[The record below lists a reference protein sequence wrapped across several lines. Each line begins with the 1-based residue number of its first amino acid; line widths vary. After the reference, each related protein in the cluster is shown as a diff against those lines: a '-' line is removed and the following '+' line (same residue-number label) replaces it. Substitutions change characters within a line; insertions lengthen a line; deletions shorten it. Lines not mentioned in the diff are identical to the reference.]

1 MVNTAESSTVMA
13 DSNTAAP
20 SGDAASTVAGSAAN
34 TAPAASQA
42 AATQAAARVSGAP
55 RSAPRTKARIALVG
69 TGGRSEMYIRAIYG
83 KHADTAELVAFSD
96 VNPGRV
102 EYYQKL
108 IQELG
113 APGPVASFDPADLTA
128 FIQANSVDRVVVTTP
143 DYTHADYIV
152 EALNAG
158 ADVVVEK
165 PLTIDVDGCRRITK
179 AVAETGR
186 NVVVTFNYR
195 YSPRNSALKEI
206 IQSGVI
212 GKVTS
217 IDFSWVLD
225 TVHGAD
231 YFRRW
236 HRDKKNSGGLMI
248 HKASHHFDLVNWW
261 IDDAPERVFASGGLK
276 FYGDKNAAERGLG
289 PRPER
294 GTPDVDA
301 PSGPKDPFALDLRDD
316 ERLKALF
323 LDNEHYDGY
332 RRDQD
337 VFTDGITIEDNLALV
352 VEYQGGPRLSYSLN
366 AHSPWEGYRVAVNGT
381 EGRAELDVVER
392 SAVVSSTDKKTV
404 VDPSATPIEEDDAIR
419 RNGER
424 LVVQRHWEAA
434 YEVPIVN
441 GEGGHGGGDA
451 LLLSDLFN
459 GPGDDPLGRPSGYL
473 DGLRSVSVG
482 IAGNLSLET
491 TLPVRIEDLDLG
503 ADLRRAQS
511 ANTPRPRT

>member
-1 MVNTAESSTVMA
+1 MVNTAESSTA
-13 DSNTAAP
+13 EGAAGTAA
-20 SGDAASTVAGSAAN
+20 DAATAVGAAG
-34 TAPAASQA
+34 
-42 AATQAAARVSGAP
+42 RSG
-55 RSAPRTKARIALVG
+55 KARIALIG
-69 TGGRSEMYIRAIYG
+69 TGGRSEMYIRAIFG

-102 EYYQKL
+102 EFYQKL

-128 FIQANSVDRVVVTTP
+128 FIRDNTIDRVVVTTP

-152 EALNAG
+152 EALRAG

-165 PLTIDVDGCRRITK
+165 PLTIDAEGCRRITQ
-179 AVAETGR
+179 AVHETGR

-236 HRDKKNSGGLMI
+236 HREKKNSGGLLI

-261 IDDAPERVFASGGLK
+261 IDDVPERVFASGGLK
-276 FYGDKNAAERGLG
+276 FYGDRNAAERGLG

-294 GTPDVDA
+294 GTPDAGA
-301 PSGPKDPFALDLRDD
+301 PATAEKDPFTLDLRED

-337 VFTDGITIEDNLALV
+337 VFTEGITIEDNLALV

-381 EGRAELDVVER
+381 EGRAELEVVER
-392 SAVVSSTDKKTV
+392 AAVESSTDKKTV

-441 GEGGHGGGDA
+441 GEGGHGGGDE

-459 GPGDDPLGRPSGYL
+459 GPGEDPLGRPSGYL

-482 IAGNLSLET
+482 IAGNRSLESS
-491 TLPVRIEDLDLG
+491 LPVRIEDLDLG
-503 ADLRRAQS
+503 VDLRRG
-511 ANTPRPRT
+511 N

>member
-1 MVNTAESSTVMA
+1 MVNTAETTSAAAASDTGTAAA
-13 DSNTAAP
+13 DTAAP
-20 SGDAASTVAGSAAN
+20 LAAPGKD
-34 TAPAASQA
+34 
-42 AATQAAARVSGAP
+42 G
-55 RSAPRTKARIALVG
+55 KARIALIG
-69 TGGRSEMYIRAIYG
+69 TGGRSEMYVRAIFG

-102 EYYQKL
+102 EFYQKL
-108 IQELG
+108 VQELG
-113 APGPVASFDPADLTA
+113 APGPVASFDPAELTS
-128 FIQANSVDRVVVTTP
+128 FVQANAIDRIIVTTP

-152 EALNAG
+152 EGLQAG

-165 PLTIDVDGCRRITK
+165 PLTIDAESCRRIVQ
-179 AVAETGR
+179 AVHATGR

-236 HRDKKNSGGLMI
+236 HREKKNSGGLLI

-261 IDDAPERVFASGGLK
+261 IDDVPERVFASGGLK
-276 FYGDKNAAERGLG
+276 FYGDRNAAERGLG

-294 GTPDVDA
+294 GTPDADA
-301 PSGPKDPFALDLRDD
+301 PAGDKDPFALDLRED

-337 VFTDGITIEDNLALV
+337 VFTAGITIEDNLALV

-381 EGRAELDVVER
+381 EGRAELEVVER
-392 SAVVSSTDKKTV
+392 AAVLHSTDRKTV
-404 VDPSATPIEEDDAIR
+404 VDPSATPVEEEDAVR

-441 GEGGHGGGDA
+441 GEGGHGGGDE

-459 GPGDDPLGRPSGYL
+459 GPGEDPLGRPSGYL

-482 IAGNLSLET
+482 IAGNRSLET
-491 TLPVRIEDLDLG
+491 SLPVRVEDLDLG
-503 ADLRRAQS
+503 VDLRRGK
-511 ANTPRPRT
+511 

>member
-1 MVNTAESSTVMA
+1 MVNTAESTSASEAQSAAA
-13 DSNTAAP
+13 DST
-20 SGDAASTVAGSAAN
+20 G
-34 TAPAASQA
+34 TAPAAVA
-42 AATQAAARVSGAP
+42 AASHGG
-55 RSAPRTKARIALVG
+55 KARIALIG
-69 TGGRSEMYIRAIYG
+69 TGGRSEMYIRAIFG
-83 KHADTAELVAFSD
+83 KHSDSAELVAFSD

-102 EYYQKL
+102 EFYQKL

-113 APGPVASFDPADLTA
+113 APGPVAAFDPADLTS
-128 FIQANSVDRVVVTTP
+128 FIQANSIDRVVVTTP

-152 EALNAG
+152 EALRAG

-165 PLTIDVDGCRRITK
+165 PLTIDAEGCRRITK
-179 AVAETGR
+179 AVHETGR

-236 HRDKKNSGGLMI
+236 HREKKNSGGLLI

-261 IDDAPERVFASGGLK
+261 IDDVPERVFASGGLK

-294 GTPDVDA
+294 GTPDANA
-301 PSGPKDPFALDLRDD
+301 PATAEKDPFTLDLRED

-337 VFTDGITIEDNLALV
+337 VFTGGITIEDNLALV

-381 EGRAELDVVER
+381 EGRAELEVVER
-392 SAVVSSTDKKTV
+392 AAVTSSTDKKTV

-441 GEGGHGGGDA
+441 GEGGHGGGDE

-459 GPGDDPLGRPSGYL
+459 GPGEDPLGRPSGYL

-482 IAGNLSLET
+482 IAGNRSLESS
-491 TLPVRIEDLDLG
+491 LPVRVEDLDLG
-503 ADLRRAQS
+503 VDLRRG
-511 ANTPRPRT
+511 N

>member
-1 MVNTAESSTVMA
+1 MVSTAESSSPA
-13 DSNTAAP
+13 
-20 SGDAASTVAGSAAN
+20 
-34 TAPAASQA
+34 TAPQSAPTAGA
-42 AATQAAARVSGAP
+42 AAAGTG
-55 RSAPRTKARIALVG
+55 KARLALIG
-69 TGGRSEMYIRAIYG
+69 TGGRSEMYIRAVYG
-83 KHADTAELVAFSD
+83 EHAGTAELVAFSD

-102 EYYQKL
+102 EFYQKL

-128 FIQANSVDRVVVTTP
+128 FIQANNIDRVVVTTP

-152 EALNAG
+152 EALRAG

-165 PLTIDVDGCRRITK
+165 PLTIDAEGCRRITA
-179 AVAETGR
+179 AVQETGR

-217 IDFSWVLD
+217 VDFSWVLD

-236 HRDKKNSGGLMI
+236 HREKKNSGGLLI

-261 IDDAPERVFASGGLK
+261 INDVPERVFASGGLK

-294 GTPDVDA
+294 GTPDADA
-301 PSGPKDPFALDLRDD
+301 PATTAKDPFTLDLRDD

-337 VFTDGITIEDNLALV
+337 VFTGGITIEDNLALV

-366 AHSPWEGYRVAVNGT
+366 AHSPWEGYRVSVNGT
-381 EGRAELDVVER
+381 EGRAELEVVER
-392 SAVVSSTDKKTV
+392 AAVRPARTKRRWWTRAQPPSRKTTPSAATASAWWSSATGKLPMRCRSSTAKADTAAVTPCCCPTCSTDPAKIRWAGRPATWMACV
-404 VDPSATPIEEDDAIR
+404 RYLLASPATAPWNPPCPSASKT
-419 RNGER
+419 
-424 LVVQRHWEAA
+424 
-434 YEVPIVN
+434 
-441 GEGGHGGGDA
+441 
-451 LLLSDLFN
+451 ST
-459 GPGDDPLGRPSGYL
+459 
-473 DGLRSVSVG
+473 SVSTF
-482 IAGNLSLET
+482 AAAPSSCPENLKEQ
-491 TLPVRIEDLDLG
+491 P
-503 ADLRRAQS
+503 
-511 ANTPRPRT
+511 

>member
-1 MVNTAESSTVMA
+1 MVNTAETTSA
-13 DSNTAAP
+13 AAAPHTAA
-20 SGDAASTVAGSAAN
+20 GSP
-34 TAPAASQA
+34 TSDG
-42 AATQAAARVSGAP
+42 R
-55 RSAPRTKARIALVG
+55 KARLALVG
-69 TGGRSEMYIRAIYG
+69 TGGRSEMYIRAVFG

-102 EYYQKL
+102 EFYQGL

-113 APGPVASFDPADLTA
+113 APGPIASFDPADLTA
-128 FIQANSVDRVVVTTP
+128 FIQANHIDRVVVTTP

-152 EALNAG
+152 EALRAG

-165 PLTIDVDGCRRITK
+165 PLTIDAEGCRRITK
-179 AVAETGR
+179 AVQETGR

-236 HRDKKNSGGLMI
+236 HREKKNSGGLLI

-261 IDDAPERVFASGGLK
+261 IDDVPERVFASGGLK

-294 GTPDVDA
+294 GTPDAGA
-301 PSGPKDPFALDLRDD
+301 PAGDKDPFALDLRED

-337 VFTDGITIEDNLALV
+337 VFTGGITIEDNLALV

-381 EGRAELDVVER
+381 EGRAELEVVER
-392 SAVVSSTDKKTV
+392 AAVLHSTDKKTV
-404 VDPSATPIEEDDAIR
+404 VDPSATPVEEEDAVR

-441 GEGGHGGGDA
+441 GEGGHGGGDE

-459 GPGDDPLGRPSGYL
+459 GPGEDPLGRPSGYL

-482 IAGNLSLET
+482 IAGNQSLET
-491 TLPVRIEDLDLG
+491 SLPIRVEDLDLG
-503 ADLRRAQS
+503 VDLRRGK
-511 ANTPRPRT
+511 

>member
-1 MVNTAESSTVMA
+1 MVNTAQT
-13 DSNTAAP
+13 TP
-20 SGDAASTVAGSAAN
+20 
-34 TAPAASQA
+34 APAASRRGTA
-42 AATQAAARVSGAP
+42 SG
-55 RSAPRTKARIALVG
+55 RARIALIG
-69 TGGRSEMYIRAIYG
+69 TGGRSEMYIRAIFG

-102 EYYQKL
+102 EFYQKL

-113 APGPVASFDPADLTA
+113 SPGPVASLEPADLTA
-128 FIQANSVDRVVVTTP
+128 FVQANNIDRIIVTTP

-152 EALNAG
+152 EGLRAG

-165 PLTIDVDGCRRITK
+165 PLTIDAESCRRIVQ
-179 AVAETGR
+179 AVHETGR

-236 HRDKKNSGGLMI
+236 HREKKNSGGLLI

-261 IDDAPERVFASGGLK
+261 IDDVPERVFASGGLK

-294 GTPDVDA
+294 GTPDAGA
-301 PSGPKDPFALDLRDD
+301 PAGEKDPFALDLRED

-337 VFTDGITIEDNLALV
+337 VFTGGITIEDNLALV

-381 EGRAELDVVER
+381 EGRAELEVVER
-392 SAVVSSTDKKTV
+392 AAVLHSADRKTV
-404 VDPSATPIEEDDAIR
+404 VDPSATPIEEEDAVR

-434 YEVPIVN
+434 YEVPIIN
-441 GEGGHGGGDA
+441 GEGGHGGGDE

-459 GPGDDPLGRPSGYL
+459 GPGEDPLGRPSGYL

-482 IAGNLSLET
+482 IAGNRSLET
-491 TLPVRIEDLDLG
+491 SLPVRVEDLDLG
-503 ADLRRAQS
+503 ADLRRGK
-511 ANTPRPRT
+511 

>member
-1 MVNTAESSTVMA
+1 MVNTAESSTA
-13 DSNTAAP
+13 AGTATAAA
-20 SGDAASTVAGSAAN
+20 D
-34 TAPAASQA
+34 TATALGA
-42 AATQAAARVSGAP
+42 AAGHGG
-55 RSAPRTKARIALVG
+55 KARIALIG
-69 TGGRSEMYIRAIYG
+69 TGGRSEMYIRAIFG

-102 EYYQKL
+102 EFYQQL

-128 FIQANSVDRVVVTTP
+128 FIQANNIDRVIVTTP

-152 EALNAG
+152 EGLRAG

-165 PLTIDVDGCRRITK
+165 PLTIDAEGCRRITQ
-179 AVAETGR
+179 AVHETGR

-236 HRDKKNSGGLMI
+236 HREKKNSGGLLI

-261 IDDAPERVFASGGLK
+261 INDVPERVFASGGLK

-294 GTPDVDA
+294 GTPDAEA
-301 PSGPKDPFALDLRDD
+301 PATGEKDPFTLDLRED

-337 VFTDGITIEDNLALV
+337 VFTGGITIEDNLALV

-381 EGRAELDVVER
+381 EGRAELEVVER
-392 SAVVSSTDKKTV
+392 AAVVSSTDKKTV
-404 VDPSATPIEEDDAIR
+404 VDPSATPIEEEDAIR

-434 YEVPIVN
+434 YEVPIIN
-441 GEGGHGGGDA
+441 GEGGHGGGDE

-459 GPGDDPLGRPSGYL
+459 GPGEDPLGRPSDYL

-482 IAGNLSLET
+482 IAGNRSLET
-491 TLPVRIEDLDLG
+491 SLPVRIEDLDLG
-503 ADLRRAQS
+503 VDLRRGK
-511 ANTPRPRT
+511 

>member
-1 MVNTAESSTVMA
+1 MVNTAESTSAPEARSEAAHSTE
-13 DSNTAAP
+13 AA
-20 SGDAASTVAGSAAN
+20 AAAG
-34 TAPAASQA
+34 APARQ
-42 AATQAAARVSGAP
+42 GG
-55 RSAPRTKARIALVG
+55 KARIALIG
-69 TGGRSEMYIRAIYG
+69 TGGRSEMYIRAIFG

-102 EYYQKL
+102 EFYQKL

-128 FIQANSVDRVVVTTP
+128 FIQANTIDRVVVTTP

-152 EALNAG
+152 EALRAG

-165 PLTIDVDGCRRITK
+165 PLTIDAEGCRRITQ
-179 AVAETGR
+179 AVHETGR

-236 HRDKKNSGGLMI
+236 HREKKNSGGLLI

-261 IDDAPERVFASGGLK
+261 IDDVPERVFASGGLK

-294 GTPDVDA
+294 GTPSADA
-301 PSGPKDPFALDLRDD
+301 PASAEKDPFTLDLRED

-337 VFTDGITIEDNLALV
+337 VFTGGITIEDNLALV

-381 EGRAELDVVER
+381 EGRAELEVVER
-392 SAVVSSTDKKTV
+392 AAVTSSTDKKTV

-441 GEGGHGGGDA
+441 GEGGHGGGDE

-459 GPGDDPLGRPSGYL
+459 GPGEDPLGRPSGYL

-482 IAGNLSLET
+482 IAGNRSLESS
-491 TLPVRIEDLDLG
+491 LPVRIEDLDLG
-503 ADLRRAQS
+503 VDLRRG
-511 ANTPRPRT
+511 N

>member
-1 MVNTAESSTVMA
+1 MVNTAQT
-13 DSNTAAP
+13 TP
-20 SGDAASTVAGSAAN
+20 
-34 TAPAASQA
+34 APAASRRGTA
-42 AATQAAARVSGAP
+42 SG
-55 RSAPRTKARIALVG
+55 RARIALIG
-69 TGGRSEMYIRAIYG
+69 TGGRSEMYIRAIFG

-102 EYYQKL
+102 EFYQKL

-113 APGPVASFDPADLTA
+113 SPGPVASFEPADLTA
-128 FIQANSVDRVVVTTP
+128 FVQANNIDRIIVTTP

-152 EALNAG
+152 EGLRAG

-165 PLTIDVDGCRRITK
+165 PLTIDAESCRRIVQ
-179 AVAETGR
+179 AVHETGR

-236 HRDKKNSGGLMI
+236 HREKKNSGGLLI

-261 IDDAPERVFASGGLK
+261 IDDVPERVFASGGLK

-294 GTPDVDA
+294 GTPDAGA
-301 PSGPKDPFALDLRDD
+301 PAGEKDPFALDLRED

-337 VFTDGITIEDNLALV
+337 VFTGGITIEDNLALV

-381 EGRAELDVVER
+381 EGRAELEVVER
-392 SAVVSSTDKKTV
+392 AAVLHSADRKTV
-404 VDPSATPIEEDDAIR
+404 VDPSATPIEEEDAVR

-434 YEVPIVN
+434 YEVPIIN
-441 GEGGHGGGDA
+441 GEGGHGGGDE

-459 GPGDDPLGRPSGYL
+459 GPGEDPLGRPSGYL

-482 IAGNLSLET
+482 IAGNRSLET
-491 TLPVRIEDLDLG
+491 SLPVRVEDLDLG
-503 ADLRRAQS
+503 ADLRRGK
-511 ANTPRPRT
+511 

>member
-1 MVNTAESSTVMA
+1 MVNTAESSSA
-13 DSNTAAP
+13 TAARTSDP
-20 SGDAASTVAGSAAN
+20 LTGTDAV
-34 TAPAASQA
+34 
-42 AATQAAARVSGAP
+42 GAP
-55 RSAPRTKARIALVG
+55 QAGAGGKARIALIG
-69 TGGRSEMYIRAIYG
+69 TGGRSEMYIRAIFG

-102 EYYQKL
+102 EFYQKL

-113 APGPVASFDPADLTA
+113 APGPVASFDPAELTA
-128 FIQANSVDRVVVTTP
+128 FIQANDIDRVVVTTP

-152 EALNAG
+152 EALEAG

-165 PLTIDVDGCRRITK
+165 PLTIDVEGCRRITK
-179 AVAETGR
+179 AVEETGR

-212 GKVTS
+212 GTVTS
-217 IDFSWVLD
+217 VDFSWVLD

-236 HRDKKNSGGLMI
+236 HREKKNSGGLLI

-261 IDDAPERVFASGGLK
+261 INDVPERVFASGGLK

-294 GTPDVDA
+294 GTPDAGA
-301 PSGPKDPFALDLRDD
+301 PATGVKDPFTLDLRDD

-337 VFTDGITIEDNLALV
+337 VFTGGITIEDNLALV

-366 AHSPWEGYRVAVNGT
+366 AHSPWEGYRVSVNGT
-381 EGRAELDVVER
+381 EGRAELEVVER
-392 SAVVSSTDKKTV
+392 AAVLSSTDKKTV
-404 VDPSATPIEEDDAIR
+404 VDPSATPVEEEDAIR

-424 LVVQRHWEAA
+424 LVVQRHWEPA

-441 GEGGHGGGDA
+441 GEGGHGGGDE

-459 GPGDDPLGRPSGYL
+459 GPGEDPLGRPSGYL

-482 IAGNLSLET
+482 IAGNRSLESS
-491 TLPVRIEDLDLG
+491 LPVRIEDLDLG
-503 ADLRRAQS
+503 ADLRRGA
-511 ANTPRPRT
+511 

>member
-1 MVNTAESSTVMA
+1 MANTAESSSA
-13 DSNTAAP
+13 TAVT
-20 SGDAASTVAGSAAN
+20 AASTGNAAVG
-34 TAPAASQA
+34 A
-42 AATQAAARVSGAP
+42 AAP
-55 RSAPRTKARIALVG
+55 APRTKTRIALIG
-69 TGGRSEMYIRAIYG
+69 TGGRSEMYIRAIFG

-102 EYYQKL
+102 EFYQKL

-113 APGPVASFDPADLTA
+113 APGPVASFDPSGLTA
-128 FIQANSVDRVVVTTP
+128 FIKANNIDRVVVTTP

-152 EALNAG
+152 EALKAG

-165 PLTIDVDGCRRITK
+165 PLTIDAEGCRRITK
-179 AVAETGR
+179 AVEETGR

-236 HRDKKNSGGLMI
+236 HREKKNSGGLLI

-261 IDDAPERVFASGGLK
+261 INDVPERVFASGGLN

-294 GTPDVDA
+294 GTPDAESPGAGDKT
-301 PSGPKDPFALDLRDD
+301 GNKDPFALDLRED

-337 VFTDGITIEDNLALV
+337 VFTGGITIEDNLALV

-381 EGRAELDVVER
+381 EGRAELEVVER
-392 SAVVSSTDKKTV
+392 AAVLSSTDKKTV
-404 VDPSATPIEEDDAIR
+404 VDPSATPIEEEDAIR

-424 LVVQRHWEAA
+424 LVVQRHWEPA

-441 GEGGHGGGDA
+441 GEGGHGGGDE

-459 GPGDDPLGRPSGYL
+459 GPGEDPLGRPSGYL

-482 IAGNLSLET
+482 IAGNRSLESS
-491 TLPVRIEDLDLG
+491 LPVRIEDLDLG
-503 ADLRRAQS
+503 ADLRRGK
-511 ANTPRPRT
+511 

>member
-1 MVNTAESSTVMA
+1 MVNTAETTSA
-13 DSNTAAP
+13 ATAPHTA
-20 SGDAASTVAGSAAN
+20 AGSA
-34 TAPAASQA
+34 THDG
-42 AATQAAARVSGAP
+42 R
-55 RSAPRTKARIALVG
+55 KARLALVG
-69 TGGRSEMYIRAIYG
+69 TGGRSEMYIRAVFG

-102 EYYQKL
+102 EFYQNL

-113 APGPVASFDPADLTA
+113 APGPIASFDPADLTA
-128 FIQANSVDRVVVTTP
+128 FIQANNIDRVVVTTP
-143 DYTHADYIV
+143 DFTHADYIV
-152 EALNAG
+152 EALRAG

-165 PLTIDVDGCRRITK
+165 PLTIDAEGCRRITK
-179 AVAETGR
+179 AVQETGR

-236 HRDKKNSGGLMI
+236 HREKKNSGGLLI

-261 IDDAPERVFASGGLK
+261 IDDVPERVFASGGLK

-294 GTPDVDA
+294 GTPDAGA
-301 PSGPKDPFALDLRDD
+301 PAGDKDPFALDLRED

-337 VFTDGITIEDNLALV
+337 VFTGGITIEDNLALV

-381 EGRAELDVVER
+381 EGRAELEVVER
-392 SAVVSSTDKKTV
+392 AAVLHSTDKKTV
-404 VDPSATPIEEDDAIR
+404 VDPSATPVEEEDAVR

-434 YEVPIVN
+434 YEVPIIN
-441 GEGGHGGGDA
+441 GEGGHGGGDE

-459 GPGDDPLGRPSGYL
+459 GPGEDPLGRPSGYL

-482 IAGNLSLET
+482 IAGNQSLET
-491 TLPVRIEDLDLG
+491 SLPIRVADLDLG
-503 ADLRRAQS
+503 VDLRRAK
-511 ANTPRPRT
+511 

>member
-1 MVNTAESSTVMA
+1 MVNTAET
-13 DSNTAAP
+13 T
-20 SGDAASTVAGSAAN
+20 SA
-34 TAPAASQA
+34 
-42 AATQAAARVSGAP
+42 AAARQPGTAAGTATAALATA
-55 RSAPRTKARIALVG
+55 RDGRKARIALIG
-69 TGGRSEMYIRAIYG
+69 TGGRSEMYIRAIFG

-102 EYYQKL
+102 EFYQKL

-113 APGPVASFDPADLTA
+113 APGPVASFEPADLTA
-128 FIQANSVDRVVVTTP
+128 FIQANNIDRVIVTTP

-152 EALNAG
+152 EGLRAG

-165 PLTIDVDGCRRITK
+165 PLTIDAEGCRRITK
-179 AVAETGR
+179 AVHETGR

-225 TVHGAD
+225 TGHGAD

-236 HRDKKNSGGLMI
+236 HREKKNSGGLLI

-261 IDDAPERVFASGGLK
+261 IDDVPERVFASGGLK

-294 GTPDVDA
+294 GTPDADA
-301 PSGPKDPFALDLRDD
+301 PAGDKDPFALDLRED

-337 VFTDGITIEDNLALV
+337 VFTGGITIEDNLALV
-352 VEYQGGPRLSYSLN
+352 VEYEGGPRLSYSLN

-381 EGRAELDVVER
+381 EGRAELEVVER
-392 SAVVSSTDKKTV
+392 AAVLHSTDTKTV
-404 VDPSATPIEEDDAIR
+404 VDPSATPVEEEDAVR

-434 YEVPIVN
+434 YEVPIIN
-441 GEGGHGGGDA
+441 GEGGHGGGDE

-459 GPGDDPLGRPSGYL
+459 GPGEDPLGRPSGYL

-482 IAGNLSLET
+482 IAGNRSLET
-491 TLPVRIEDLDLG
+491 SQPVRVEDLDLG
-503 ADLRRAQS
+503 VDLRRGK
-511 ANTPRPRT
+511 

>member
-1 MVNTAESSTVMA
+1 MGNTAKLANPGGYVDA
-13 DSNTAAP
+13 
-20 SGDAASTVAGSAAN
+20 DAAASPATV
-34 TAPAASQA
+34 
-42 AATQAAARVSGAP
+42 R
-55 RSAPRTKARIALVG
+55 RARIALIG

-83 KHADTAELVAFSD
+83 RHADTAELVGLSD

-102 EYYQKL
+102 EFYQRL
-108 IQELG
+108 ISELG
-113 APGPVASFDPADLTA
+113 GAEPVESFEPGQLTA
-128 FIQANSVDRVVVTTP
+128 FIRDNGIERVVVTTP

-152 EALNAG
+152 EALEAG

-165 PLTIDVDGCRRITK
+165 PLTINAEGCRRITD
-179 AVAETGR
+179 AVARTGR

-217 IDFSWVLD
+217 VDFSWVLD

-236 HRDKKNSGGLMI
+236 HREKENSGGLLI
-248 HKASHHFDLVNWW
+248 HKSSHHFDLVNWW
-261 IDDAPERVFASGGLK
+261 IDDVPERVFASGGLK
-276 FYGDKNAAERGLG
+276 FYGDRNAAERGLG
-289 PRPER
+289 ARPER
-294 GTPDVDA
+294 GTPDA
-301 PSGPKDPFALDLRDD
+301 GAGAAAKDPFVLDLRED
-316 ERLKALF
+316 ERLRALYY
-323 LDNEHYDGY
+323 DNEHFDGY

-337 VFTDGITIEDNLALV
+337 VFTSGITIEDNLALV
-352 VEYQGGPRLSYSLN
+352 VDYQGGPVLSYSLN

-381 EGRAELDVVER
+381 EGRAELEVVER
-392 SAVVSSTDKKTV
+392 AAVQHSTDRKTV
-404 VDPSATPIEEDDAIR
+404 VDPSATPVEEDDQVR

-424 LVVQRHWEAA
+424 LVVQRHWEPA

-441 GEGGHGGGDA
+441 GEGGHGGGDE

-459 GPGDDPLGRPSGYL
+459 GPGEDPLGRPSGYL

-482 IAGNLSLET
+482 IAGNASLESG
-491 TLPVRIEDLDLG
+491 LPVRTADLG
-503 ADLRRAQS
+503 LGVDLRRG
-511 ANTPRPRT
+511 N

>member
-1 MVNTAESSTVMA
+1 MVNTAESTSAPEARSEPA
-13 DSNTAAP
+13 DGTETAA
-20 SGDAASTVAGSAAN
+20 AA
-34 TAPAASQA
+34 APA
-42 AATQAAARVSGAP
+42 RHGG
-55 RSAPRTKARIALVG
+55 KARIALIG
-69 TGGRSEMYIRAIYG
+69 TGGRSEMYIRAIFG

-102 EYYQKL
+102 EFYQKL

-113 APGPVASFDPADLTA
+113 APGPVASFDPAGLTA
-128 FIQANSVDRVVVTTP
+128 FIQANAIDRVVVTTP

-152 EALNAG
+152 EALRAG

-165 PLTIDVDGCRRITK
+165 PLTIDAEGCRRITQ
-179 AVAETGR
+179 AVHETGR

-236 HRDKKNSGGLMI
+236 HREKKNSGGLLI

-261 IDDAPERVFASGGLK
+261 IDDVPERVFASGGLK

-294 GTPDVDA
+294 GTPSADA
-301 PSGPKDPFALDLRDD
+301 PAGAVKDPFTLDLRED

-337 VFTDGITIEDNLALV
+337 VFTGGITIEDNLALV

-381 EGRAELDVVER
+381 EGRAELEVVER
-392 SAVVSSTDKKTV
+392 AAVTSSTDKKTV

-419 RNGER
+419 RNSER

-441 GEGGHGGGDA
+441 GEGGHGGGDE
-451 LLLSDLFN
+451 LLLSDLFD
-459 GPGDDPLGRPSGYL
+459 GPGEDPLGRPSGYL

-482 IAGNLSLET
+482 IAGNRSLESS
-491 TLPVRIEDLDLG
+491 LPVRIEDLDLG
-503 ADLRRAQS
+503 VDLRRG
-511 ANTPRPRT
+511 N

>member
-1 MVNTAESSTVMA
+1 MVNTAETTSAAAASDTG
-13 DSNTAAP
+13 TAAA
-20 SGDAASTVAGSAAN
+20 DT
-34 TAPAASQA
+34 A
-42 AATQAAARVSGAP
+42 AALAAPGKDG
-55 RSAPRTKARIALVG
+55 KARIALIG
-69 TGGRSEMYIRAIYG
+69 TGGRSEMYVRAIFG

-102 EYYQKL
+102 EFYQKL

-113 APGPVASFDPADLTA
+113 APGPVASFDPAELTS
-128 FIQANSVDRVVVTTP
+128 FVQANAIDRIIVTTP

-152 EALNAG
+152 EGLRAG

-165 PLTIDVDGCRRITK
+165 PLTIDAESCRRIVQ
-179 AVAETGR
+179 AVHATGR

-195 YSPRNSALKEI
+195 YSPRNSALKEV

-236 HRDKKNSGGLMI
+236 HREKKNSGGLLI

-261 IDDAPERVFASGGLK
+261 IDDVPERVFASGGLK
-276 FYGDKNAAERGLG
+276 FYGDRNAAERGLG

-294 GTPDVDA
+294 GTPDADA
-301 PSGPKDPFALDLRDD
+301 PAGDKDPFALDLRED

-337 VFTDGITIEDNLALV
+337 VFTAGITIEDNLALV

-381 EGRAELDVVER
+381 EGRAELEVVER
-392 SAVVSSTDKKTV
+392 AAVLHSTDRKTV
-404 VDPSATPIEEDDAIR
+404 VDPSATPVEEEDAVR

-441 GEGGHGGGDA
+441 GEGGHGGGDE

-459 GPGDDPLGRPSGYL
+459 GPGEDPLGRPSGYL

-482 IAGNLSLET
+482 IAGNRSLET
-491 TLPVRIEDLDLG
+491 SLPVRVEDLDLG
-503 ADLRRAQS
+503 VDLRRGK
-511 ANTPRPRT
+511 

>member
-1 MVNTAESSTVMA
+1 MVNTAESTSASEARSESA
-13 DSNTAAP
+13 D
-20 SGDAASTVAGSAAN
+20 GLDAVPGA
-34 TAPAASQA
+34 QA
-42 AATQAAARVSGAP
+42 AAARRGG
-55 RSAPRTKARIALVG
+55 KARMALIG
-69 TGGRSEMYIRAIYG
+69 TGGRSEMYIRAIFG

-102 EYYQKL
+102 EFYQQL

-128 FIQANSVDRVVVTTP
+128 FIQANNIDRVIVTTP

-152 EALNAG
+152 ESLRAG

-165 PLTIDVDGCRRITK
+165 PLTIDAEGCRRITQ
-179 AVAETGR
+179 AVHETGR

-217 IDFSWVLD
+217 VDFSWVLD

-236 HRDKKNSGGLMI
+236 HREKKNSGGLLI

-261 IDDAPERVFASGGLK
+261 IDDVPERVFASGGLK

-294 GTPDVDA
+294 GTPDADA
-301 PSGPKDPFALDLRDD
+301 SAAGTSTSAKDPFALDLRDD

-337 VFTDGITIEDNLALV
+337 VFTGGITIEDNLALV

-381 EGRAELDVVER
+381 EGRAELEVVER
-392 SAVVSSTDKKTV
+392 AAVLHSTDKKTV
-404 VDPSATPIEEDDAIR
+404 VDPSATPVEEEDAIR

-441 GEGGHGGGDA
+441 GEGGHGGGDE

-459 GPGDDPLGRPSGYL
+459 GPGEDPLGRPSGYL

-482 IAGNLSLET
+482 IAGNRSLET
-491 TLPVRIEDLDLG
+491 SLPVRIADLDLG
-503 ADLRRAQS
+503 VDLRRGK
-511 ANTPRPRT
+511 

>member
-1 MVNTAESSTVMA
+1 MVNTAESST
-13 DSNTAAP
+13 AA
-20 SGDAASTVAGSAAN
+20 GA
-34 TAPAASQA
+34 APAADTTTALGA
-42 AATQAAARVSGAP
+42 AAGYGG
-55 RSAPRTKARIALVG
+55 KARIALIG
-69 TGGRSEMYIRAIYG
+69 TGGRSEMYIRAIFG
-83 KHADTAELVAFSD
+83 KHADTAELIAFSD

-102 EYYQKL
+102 EFYQQL

-113 APGPVASFDPADLTA
+113 APGPVASFDPAGLTA
-128 FIQANSVDRVVVTTP
+128 FIQGNNIDRVIVTTP

-152 EALNAG
+152 EGLRAG

-165 PLTIDVDGCRRITK
+165 PLTIDAEGCRRITQ
-179 AVAETGR
+179 AVHETGR

-236 HRDKKNSGGLMI
+236 HREKKNSGGLLI

-261 IDDAPERVFASGGLK
+261 IDDVPERVFASGGLK

-294 GTPDVDA
+294 GTPDADA
-301 PSGPKDPFALDLRDD
+301 PATAEKDPFTLDLRED

-337 VFTDGITIEDNLALV
+337 VFTGGITIEDNLALV

-381 EGRAELDVVER
+381 EGRAELEVVER
-392 SAVVSSTDKKTV
+392 AAVTSSTDKKTV

-441 GEGGHGGGDA
+441 GEGGHGGGDE

-459 GPGDDPLGRPSGYL
+459 GPGEDPLGRPSGYL

-482 IAGNLSLET
+482 IAGNRSLET
-491 TLPVRIEDLDLG
+491 SLPVRIEDLDLG
-503 ADLRRAQS
+503 VDLRRGK
-511 ANTPRPRT
+511 

>member
-1 MVNTAESSTVMA
+1 MVNTAETTSAAAASETGRA
-13 DSNTAAP
+13 AGAETAA
-20 SGDAASTVAGSAAN
+20 AAGT
-34 TAPAASQA
+34 
-42 AATQAAARVSGAP
+42 AARKGG
-55 RSAPRTKARIALVG
+55 KARIALIG

-102 EYYQKL
+102 EFYQKL

-113 APGPVASFDPADLTA
+113 APGPVASFDPAQLTG
-128 FIQANSVDRVVVTTP
+128 FVQANNIDRIIVTTP

-152 EALNAG
+152 EGLRAG

-165 PLTIDVDGCRRITK
+165 PLTIDAESCRRIVH
-179 AVAETGR
+179 AVHETGR

-217 IDFSWVLD
+217 VDFSWVLD

-236 HRDKKNSGGLMI
+236 HREKKNSGGLLI

-261 IDDAPERVFASGGLK
+261 IDDVPERVFASGGLK

-294 GTPDVDA
+294 GTPDADA
-301 PSGPKDPFALDLRDD
+301 PTADKDPFALDLRED

-337 VFTDGITIEDNLALV
+337 VFTGGITIEDNLALV

-381 EGRAELDVVER
+381 EGRAELEVVER
-392 SAVVSSTDKKTV
+392 AAVRHSTDQKTV
-404 VDPSATPIEEDDAIR
+404 VDPSATPVEEEDAVR

-424 LVVQRHWEAA
+424 LVVQRHWDAA
-434 YEVPIVN
+434 YEVPIIN
-441 GEGGHGGGDA
+441 GEGGHGGGDE

-459 GPGDDPLGRPSGYL
+459 GPGEDPLGRPSGYL

-482 IAGNLSLET
+482 IAGTRSLET
-491 TLPVRIEDLDLG
+491 SLPVRVEDLDLG
-503 ADLRRAQS
+503 VDLRRGK
-511 ANTPRPRT
+511 

>member
-1 MVNTAESSTVMA
+1 MVNVDTADLPPASEA
-13 DSNTAAP
+13 
-20 SGDAASTVAGSAAN
+20 AAS
-34 TAPAASQA
+34 PAAAKEQGP
-42 AATQAAARVSGAP
+42 QP
-55 RSAPRTKARIALVG
+55 RRAKIALIG
-69 TGGRSEMYIRAIYG
+69 TGGRSEMYIRAILG
-83 KHADTAELVAFSD
+83 THSDTAELVALSD

-102 EYYQKL
+102 DYYQKL
-108 IQELG
+108 IGELG
-113 APGPVASFDPADLTA
+113 GTAPVRSFEPAQLTA
-128 FIQANSVDRVVVTTP
+128 FIRENSIDRVIVTTP

-152 EALNAG
+152 EALEAG
-158 ADVVVEK
+158 SDVVVEK
-165 PLTIDVDGCRRITK
+165 PLTIDADGCRRITA
-179 AVAETGR
+179 AVAATGR

-236 HRDKKNSGGLMI
+236 HREKKNSGGLLI

-261 IDDAPERVFASGGLK
+261 IDDVPERVFASGGLR

-289 PRPER
+289 ARPER
-294 GTPDVDA
+294 GTVDSQGA
-301 PSGPKDPFALDLRDD
+301 DGGTKDPFVLDLRDD
-316 ERLKALF
+316 EKLRELYYE
-323 LDNEHYDGY
+323 NEHHDGY

-337 VFTDGITIEDNLALV
+337 VFTAGITIEDNLALIV
-352 VEYQGGPRLSYSLN
+352 DYQGGPTLNYSLN

-381 EGRAELDVVER
+381 EGRAELEVVER
-392 SAVVSSTDKKTV
+392 AAVVSSTDKKNV
-404 VDPSATPIEEDDAIR
+404 VDPSATPVDEDDAVR

-434 YEVPIVN
+434 YEVPIIN
-441 GEGGHGGGDA
+441 GEGGHGGGDI

-459 GPGDDPLGRPSGYL
+459 GPGEDPLGRPSGYL

-482 IAGNLSLET
+482 IAGNRSLESS
-491 TLPVRIEDLDLG
+491 LPVRIEDLDLG
-503 ADLRRAQS
+503 VDLRRQ
-511 ANTPRPRT
+511 P

>member
-1 MVNTAESSTVMA
+1 MVNTAESST
-13 DSNTAAP
+13 AAE
-20 SGDAASTVAGSAAN
+20 AASTAADT
-34 TAPAASQA
+34 TAAVGGPG
-42 AATQAAARVSGAP
+42 RSG
-55 RSAPRTKARIALVG
+55 KARIALIG
-69 TGGRSEMYIRAIYG
+69 TGGRSEMYIRAIFG

-102 EYYQKL
+102 EFYQKL

-113 APGPVASFDPADLTA
+113 APGPVASFDPADLTS
-128 FIQANSVDRVVVTTP
+128 FIQDNNIDRVVVTTP

-152 EALNAG
+152 EALRAG

-165 PLTIDVDGCRRITK
+165 PLTIDADGCRRITR
-179 AVAETGR
+179 AVHETGR

-236 HRDKKNSGGLMI
+236 HREKKNSGGLLI

-261 IDDAPERVFASGGLK
+261 IDDVPERVFASGGLK

-294 GTPDVDA
+294 GTPDADA
-301 PSGPKDPFALDLRDD
+301 AVQANAVKDPFTLDLRED

-337 VFTDGITIEDNLALV
+337 VFTGGITIEDNLALV

-381 EGRAELDVVER
+381 EGRAELEVVER
-392 SAVVSSTDKKTV
+392 AAVESSTDKKTV

-441 GEGGHGGGDA
+441 GEGGHGGGDE

-459 GPGDDPLGRPSGYL
+459 GPGEDPLGRPSGYL

-482 IAGNLSLET
+482 IAGNRSLESS
-491 TLPVRIEDLDLG
+491 LPVRIEDLDLG
-503 ADLRRAQS
+503 VDLRRG
-511 ANTPRPRT
+511 N

>member
-1 MVNTAESSTVMA
+1 MVNTAESSTA
-13 DSNTAAP
+13 AGTATAAA
-20 SGDAASTVAGSAAN
+20 D
-34 TAPAASQA
+34 TATALGA
-42 AATQAAARVSGAP
+42 AAGHGG
-55 RSAPRTKARIALVG
+55 KARIALIG
-69 TGGRSEMYIRAIYG
+69 TGGRSEMYIRAIFG

-102 EYYQKL
+102 EFYQQL

-128 FIQANSVDRVVVTTP
+128 FIQANNIDRVIVTTP

-152 EALNAG
+152 EGLRAG

-165 PLTIDVDGCRRITK
+165 PLTIDAEGCRRITQ
-179 AVAETGR
+179 AVHETGR

-236 HRDKKNSGGLMI
+236 HREKKNSGGLLI

-261 IDDAPERVFASGGLK
+261 INDVPERVFASGGLK

-294 GTPDVDA
+294 GTPDAEA
-301 PSGPKDPFALDLRDD
+301 PATGEKDPFTLDLRED

-337 VFTDGITIEDNLALV
+337 VFTGGITIEDNLALV

-381 EGRAELDVVER
+381 EGRAELEVVER
-392 SAVVSSTDKKTV
+392 AAVVSSTDKKTV
-404 VDPSATPIEEDDAIR
+404 VDPSATPIEEEDAIR

-434 YEVPIVN
+434 YEVPIIN
-441 GEGGHGGGDA
+441 GEGGHGGGDE

-459 GPGDDPLGRPSGYL
+459 GPGEDPLGRPSGYL

-482 IAGNLSLET
+482 IAGNRSLET
-491 TLPVRIEDLDLG
+491 ALPVRIEDLDLG
-503 ADLRRAQS
+503 VDLRRGK
-511 ANTPRPRT
+511 

>member
-1 MVNTAESSTVMA
+1 MVNTAESTS
-13 DSNTAAP
+13 
-20 SGDAASTVAGSAAN
+20 
-34 TAPAASQA
+34 ASQA
-42 AATQAAARVSGAP
+42 RSESADGLDAVPGAQAAAARRGG
-55 RSAPRTKARIALVG
+55 KARIALIG
-69 TGGRSEMYIRAIYG
+69 TGGRSEMYIRAIFG

-102 EYYQKL
+102 EFYQQL

-128 FIQANSVDRVVVTTP
+128 FIQANNIDRVIVTTP

-152 EALNAG
+152 ESLRAG

-165 PLTIDVDGCRRITK
+165 PLTIDAEGCRRITQ
-179 AVAETGR
+179 AVHETGR

-217 IDFSWVLD
+217 VDFSWVLD

-236 HRDKKNSGGLMI
+236 HREKKNSGGLLI

-261 IDDAPERVFASGGLK
+261 IDDVPERVFASGGLK
-276 FYGDKNAAERGLG
+276 FYGDTNAAERGLG

-294 GTPDVDA
+294 GTPGGDA
-301 PSGPKDPFALDLRDD
+301 CAAGTSTSAKDPFALDLRED

-337 VFTDGITIEDNLALV
+337 VFTGGITIEDNLALV

-381 EGRAELDVVER
+381 EGRAELEVVER
-392 SAVVSSTDKKTV
+392 AAVLHSTDKKTV
-404 VDPSATPIEEDDAIR
+404 VDPSATPVEEEDAVR

-441 GEGGHGGGDA
+441 GEGGHGGGDE

-459 GPGDDPLGRPSGYL
+459 GPGEDPLGRPSGYL

-482 IAGNLSLET
+482 IAGNRSLET
-491 TLPVRIEDLDLG
+491 SLPVRIADLDLG
-503 ADLRRAQS
+503 VDLRRGK
-511 ANTPRPRT
+511 

>member
-1 MVNTAESSTVMA
+1 MVNTAESSTA
-13 DSNTAAP
+13 AGTATA
-20 SGDAASTVAGSAAN
+20 AAN
-34 TAPAASQA
+34 TATALGA
-42 AATQAAARVSGAP
+42 AAGHGG
-55 RSAPRTKARIALVG
+55 KARIALIG
-69 TGGRSEMYIRAIYG
+69 TGGRSEMYIRAIFG

-102 EYYQKL
+102 EFYQQL

-128 FIQANSVDRVVVTTP
+128 FIQANNIDRVIVTTP

-152 EALNAG
+152 EGLRAG

-165 PLTIDVDGCRRITK
+165 PLTIDAEGCRRITE
-179 AVAETGR
+179 AVHETGR

-236 HRDKKNSGGLMI
+236 HREKKNSGGLLI

-261 IDDAPERVFASGGLK
+261 IDDVPERVFASGGLK

-294 GTPDVDA
+294 GTPDADA
-301 PSGPKDPFALDLRDD
+301 PAAAEKDPFTLDLRED

-337 VFTDGITIEDNLALV
+337 VFTGGITIEDNLALV

-381 EGRAELDVVER
+381 EGRAELEVVER
-392 SAVVSSTDKKTV
+392 AAVVSSTDKKTV
-404 VDPSATPIEEDDAIR
+404 VDPSATPIEEEDAIR

-441 GEGGHGGGDA
+441 GEGGHGGGDE

-459 GPGDDPLGRPSGYL
+459 GPGEDPLGRPSGYL

-482 IAGNLSLET
+482 IAGNRSLET
-491 TLPVRIEDLDLG
+491 SLPVRIEDLDLG
-503 ADLRRAQS
+503 VDLRRGK
-511 ANTPRPRT
+511 

>member
-1 MVNTAESSTVMA
+1 MVNTAESST
-13 DSNTAAP
+13 AA
-20 SGDAASTVAGSAAN
+20 G
-34 TAPAASQA
+34 TAPAAEDTATALGA
-42 AATQAAARVSGAP
+42 AAGHGG
-55 RSAPRTKARIALVG
+55 KARIALIG
-69 TGGRSEMYIRAIYG
+69 TGGRSEMYIRAIFG

-102 EYYQKL
+102 EFYQQL

-128 FIQANSVDRVVVTTP
+128 FIQANNIDRVIVTTP
-143 DYTHADYIV
+143 DFTHADYIV
-152 EALNAG
+152 EGLRAG

-165 PLTIDVDGCRRITK
+165 PLTIDAEGCRRITQ
-179 AVAETGR
+179 AVYETGR

-236 HRDKKNSGGLMI
+236 HREKKNSGGLLI

-261 IDDAPERVFASGGLK
+261 IDDVPERVFASGGLK

-294 GTPDVDA
+294 GTPDAGA
-301 PSGPKDPFALDLRDD
+301 PATAEKDPFTLDLRED

-337 VFTDGITIEDNLALV
+337 VFTGGITIEDNLALV

-366 AHSPWEGYRVAVNGT
+366 AHSPWEGYRVSVNGT
-381 EGRAELDVVER
+381 EGRAELEVVER
-392 SAVVSSTDKKTV
+392 AAVTSSTDKKTV
-404 VDPSATPIEEDDAIR
+404 VDPSATPIEEEDAIR

-441 GEGGHGGGDA
+441 GEGGHGGGDE

-459 GPGDDPLGRPSGYL
+459 GPGEDPLGRPSGYL

-482 IAGNLSLET
+482 IAGNRSLET
-491 TLPVRIEDLDLG
+491 SLPVRIEDLDLG
-503 ADLRRAQS
+503 VDLRRGK
-511 ANTPRPRT
+511 